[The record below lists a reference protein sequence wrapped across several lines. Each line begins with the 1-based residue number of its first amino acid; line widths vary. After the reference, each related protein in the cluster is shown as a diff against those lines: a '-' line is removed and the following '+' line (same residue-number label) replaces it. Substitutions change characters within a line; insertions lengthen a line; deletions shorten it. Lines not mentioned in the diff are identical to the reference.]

1 MIRFILRVVTR
12 TDVKYELLSLVLMIF
27 FGLTDTLLLEVS
39 VIVTGILML
48 GRVYYASLN
57 EMTVKYLFFYS
68 VEDYKQVKYAMLN
81 ALLVVTI
88 CVVGVIYG
96 IDYIFSLG
104 AFSHQ
109 LIMSIAIFF
118 AVSYLLPIHIERTV
132 DKTEPFMTK
141 TDLLLLLTLT
151 YVLNFG
157 LAFLM
162 NK

>member
-1 MIRFILRVVTR
+1 MIRFILRVVSR

-68 VEDYKQVKYAMLN
+68 VEDYKQVKYDMLN

-118 AVSYLLPIHIERTV
+118 AVSYLLPIHIERAV
-132 DKTEPFMTK
+132 DKTESFMTK

-151 YVLNFG
+151 YIVNLG

>member
-1 MIRFILRVVTR
+1 MIRFILRVVSR

-68 VEDYKQVKYAMLN
+68 VEDYKQVKYDMLN

-96 IDYIFSLG
+96 IDYIFSLS

-118 AVSYLLPIHIERTV
+118 AVSYLLPIHIERAV
-132 DKTEPFMTK
+132 DKTEPFMMK

-151 YVLNFG
+151 YVVNFG

>member
-1 MIRFILRVVTR
+1 MIRFILRVVSR

-68 VEDYKQVKYAMLN
+68 VEDYKQVKYDMLN
-81 ALLVVTI
+81 TLLVVTI

-118 AVSYLLPIHIERTV
+118 AVSYLLPIHIERAV
-132 DKTEPFMTK
+132 DKTESFMTK